1 MAARKHKKLTTF
13 QVADLLGVSYQSVS
27 NWIAEGR
34 ISAERTPGGHRRI
47 KESDL
52 LAFLRKYNIPI
63 PEEMAAAGRKK
74 ILIVEDE
81 SDIGQLL
88 VRTFQKAAKEVT
100 VQWTRDGVEGLLSV
114 GQSTPHLV
122 ILDVEMPL
130 VDGARVLATLRSD
143 AKTKEIK
150 VIGMT
155 GKQLEDE
162 KLRFM
167 RDHTDAFFFKPFKV
181 AELSKKAFELLKVAP
196 SKPVTWICKVDRSS
210 NGESSRGSTR

>member
-1 MAARKHKKLTTF
+1 MSESKERTFTTF
-13 QVADLLGVSYQSVS
+13 QIADICNVRPTTVIKWANQ
-27 NWIAEGR
+27 NR
-34 ISAERTPGGHRRI
+34 IKAHTTPGGHRRI

-52 LAFLRKYNIPI
+52 LAFLRKYNIPV

-81 SDIGQLL
+81 PDIGQLL
-88 VRTFQKAAKEVT
+88 VRTFQKASKEVT

-122 ILDVEMPL
+122 ILDVETPL

-143 AKTKEIK
+143 PKTKDTK

-155 GKQLEDE
+155 GKELEDE

-167 RDHTDAFFFKPFKV
+167 RDHTDAFYFKPFKV
-181 AELSKKAFELLKVAP
+181 AELSKKAFELLKVVP
-196 SKPVTWICKVDRSS
+196 LEK
-210 NGESSRGSTR
+210 